1 MTIYTRR
8 VLPKAAQTVRNSLE
22 RLNERVRTDG
32 PLVDGDTGGAVKTVE
47 AHLKSAGLFSGTPD
61 GTFDAKTRRAV
72 MALQKAKHL
81 DPTGEVNWKTFQAVR
96 SLNVFVSK
104 GFKKPAEEGQRGS
117 DILKAEKQLHKLGYK
132 RAKPDGLF
140 THNTTIAVKKLQR
153 QYGLKATGDINASTA
168 AKLKQLN
175 TTKRTHGYI
184 NGVARNIT
192 VTPVGNGEYM
202 RTDAARAFLKMQAS
216 AKRAGISLSAT
227 SGFRTMAEQKH
238 LYALWQAGQG
248 NLAARPGFSNHQGGI
263 AMDVGGVNG
272 YHTSAYNWL
281 SRNAKRFGF
290 VNDVGGEYWHWTY
303 KR

>member
-32 PLVDGDTGGAVKTVE
+32 PLVEGDTGGAVKTVE
-47 AHLKSAGLFSGTPD
+47 ANLKSAGLFSGTPD
-61 GTFDAKTRRAV
+61 GTFDAKTKRAV
-72 MALQKAKHL
+72 QALQKAKHL
-81 DPTGEVNWKTFQAVR
+81 EPTGEVNWKTFQAVR
-96 SLNVFVSK
+96 NLNVFVSK
-104 GFKKPAEEGQRGS
+104 GFKKPAEEGQRGA

-132 RAKPDGLF
+132 GAKPDGLF
-140 THNTTIAVKKLQR
+140 SRNTTLAVKKLQR

-192 VTPVGNGEYM
+192 VTPVGNGEYL

-272 YHTSAYNWL
+272 YQTAAYSWL